1 MIRFGPSGNSIR
13 FYGEGYKSSVDAPEW
28 LAKQGLSAY
37 EYSFGKGINISDAKA
52 NEIGQKAKQFNV
64 AVSVHAPYYINFA
77 NPDDAMAEKSYNYV
91 LNSCKKA
98 KQFYGNRVV
107 FHASTVGKMTRSDA
121 VELTKKRLRFLAD
134 MITANNLDDCW
145 FCPETMGRINQ
156 IGDTEEVVEF
166 CKIAEFY
173 IPTIDFGHLNARTYG
188 SIKTEEDYDKIVRC
202 IINNLGQER
211 ASKMHIHFSKIEY
224 SKGGEVRHLTFE
236 DSVFGP
242 EFEPLAYVIN
252 RYGLEPVIICE
263 SNGTQT
269 DDAIKMKRLYD
280 SIRR

>member
-98 KQFYGNRVV
+98 KDRKSVV
-107 FHASTVGKMTRSDA
+107 
-121 VELTKKRLRFLAD
+121 
-134 MITANNLDDCW
+134 
-145 FCPETMGRINQ
+145 
-156 IGDTEEVVEF
+156 
-166 CKIAEFY
+166 
-173 IPTIDFGHLNARTYG
+173 
-188 SIKTEEDYDKIVRC
+188 
-202 IINNLGQER
+202 
-211 ASKMHIHFSKIEY
+211 
-224 SKGGEVRHLTFE
+224 
-236 DSVFGP
+236 
-242 EFEPLAYVIN
+242 
-252 RYGLEPVIICE
+252 
-263 SNGTQT
+263 
-269 DDAIKMKRLYD
+269 
-280 SIRR
+280 

>member
-156 IGDTEEVVEF
+156 IGDTQEVVEF

-188 SIKTEEDYDKIVRC
+188 SIKTEEDYDKIVRY

-269 DDAIKMKRLYD
+269 DDAIEMKRLYD

>member
-188 SIKTEEDYDKIVRC
+188 SIKTEEDYDKIVRY

-269 DDAIKMKRLYD
+269 DDAIEMKRLYD

>member
-156 IGDTEEVVEF
+156 IGNTEEVVEF

-188 SIKTEEDYDKIVRC
+188 SIKTEEDYDKIVRY

-269 DDAIKMKRLYD
+269 DDAIEMKRLYD

>member
-134 MITANNLDDCW
+134 MITANNLNDCW

-269 DDAIKMKRLYD
+269 DDAIEMKRLYD